1 MCTVSILWVPTHSN
15 VSNLLS
21 DRLSQTPNVSINL
34 IMIFKDTIRIQTE
47 TKHFS
52 KSKNVFVC

>member
-1 MCTVSILWVPTHSN
+1 MCTVSMLWVPTHSN

-21 DRLSQTPNVSINL
+21 DRLSQTPNISINL
-34 IMIFKDTIRIQTE
+34 IMIFKDTIRIQIK

-52 KSKNVFVC
+52 KSKNVFIY